1 MAVKTKKAT
10 KSRIFSKKEFDAA
23 LKRMDAHIKSID
35 ASFRKI
41 RAIDKKMA
49 PDLEALK
56 KMVEIEEID
65 RATLRKR
72 LKKGAVRRAKRDL
85 QLAEG

>member
-1 MAVKTKKAT
+1 MGKGGYEMAVKTKKAT
-10 KSRIFSKKEFDAA
+10 KSRILSKKEFDAA

-56 KMVEIEEID
+56 KLVEDE
-65 RATLRKR
+65 
-72 LKKGAVRRAKRDL
+72 
-85 QLAEG
+85 